1 MRLFER
7 TSESGWGN
15 RLNLIDENN
24 VFVGYDYEQDCC
36 EDFGY
41 KFETSKR
48 NIIEEKPDLNGAF
61 FTLNHKKLK
70 STDDYYDDGDYEYGF
85 EIKLANGELIWFV
98 IYNYHNGYY
107 SHGFDFK
114 NDKETLIEGCL

>member
-1 MRLFER
+1 MKLFER
-7 TSESGWGN
+7 SDTDGWGN

-24 VFVGYDYEQDCC
+24 VFVGYDFESSCC

-41 KFETSKR
+41 RFETSKR
-48 NIIEEKPDLNGAF
+48 IIIEEKPDLNGAF

-70 STDDYYDDGDYEYGF
+70 ATDDYYEDDGVEYGF
-85 EIKLANGELIWFV
+85 EIRLSNGELIWFV

-107 SHGFDFK
+107 AHGFSFK
-114 NDKETLIEGCL
+114 NDKETLTEGWL